1 MYKVVQPLGSDN
13 TRTKDEFHLCVAIII
28 ASSYEDELTT
38 EPIFD
43 INRKNII
50 LGKTNLVKV
59 NYQ

>member
-1 MYKVVQPLGSDN
+1 MYKEVQPLGFDN
-13 TRTKDEFHLCVAIII
+13 TRTKDEFHLCVVIII

-43 INRKNII
+43 INRKNIT